1 MSISY
6 SKFAFKAIQKQ
17 LSLINKRA
25 NGAKTHIW
33 ISNECNK
40 QVNIE
45 GFYNNRIRDILI
57 VIARGVALMHVITIG
72 KMLNIQK
79 RD

>member
-1 MSISY
+1 
-6 SKFAFKAIQKQ
+6 
-17 LSLINKRA
+17 
-25 NGAKTHIW
+25 
-33 ISNECNK
+33 
-40 QVNIE
+40 VNIE
-45 GFYNNRIRDILI
+45 GFYNDRIRDILI